1 VPKKEHQLHKLFAP
15 RGIAVIGA
23 SANPA
28 KIGYAIVRNLKNS
41 GYTGNIYP
49 INPKA
54 EQILELECYDN
65 VENIPQDKT
74 ADLSVIAL
82 PAAKVTDA
90 VKGCSKRGIHFIIVY
105 SAGFRETGPEGAKK
119 EAELKEFCRENDLHL
134 LGPNCMGL
142 IDTHTPM
149 NASFAR
155 GFSEKGNV
163 AFISQSGAM
172 LVAMM
177 DLSELLDLGF
187 SHLVS
192 LGNKTVLNET
202 DFLEY
207 AAWDPSTAVILCYLE
222 DVVDG
227 QKFLDIAGPIS
238 LKKPIIILKSGSSS
252 AGARAVTSHTGAL
265 AGSDKAYDAAFKQS
279 AILRAGSM
287 GELFDMAAAFSK
299 QPLPK
304 GNRIAVVT
312 NSGGPGILATD
323 QIEKLG
329 LQMARFTAETSK
341 ELRNFLPYE
350 CSVYNPIDLLG
361 DAPAERY
368 LFSLEKVINDPGV
381 AGIITLICPS
391 ASTPPMEI
399 AQAIKDTYE
408 KYSKKPILS
417 VFMGGKEMQEGI
429 SFLRKA
435 GLPCYSFPERA
446 VLAMNGMIKY
456 AHNLD
461 TLRQK
466 NIRRKNTPKSRESE
480 EILDVNNIQ
489 KTQVK
494 AIFYDALKE
503 RRVVLLEHEGA
514 QILEA
519 FGINCAPTYLARG
532 PEKAAQIATQI
543 GFPVVLK
550 IASPKILHKTDI
562 GGVLVN
568 VDNTQGVIQGFK
580 EIIQRA
586 RHFLPDAPL
595 YGVEVQKM
603 MPSGMETIIGSSYDV
618 QFGPLLVF
626 GLGGIYV
633 NLFEDVSLRLAT
645 NLSEEDVEEM
655 ISETKAYRLLKGFR
669 GKSPLDLQSL
679 KEATLKL
686 GHLVLDFP
694 EIKEMDIN
702 PLMVYE
708 KGICAVDVKITLSHD
723 INIQQQPAEEQRE
736 LLIDQLAE
744 RRS

>member
-1 VPKKEHQLHKLFAP
+1 VSKKDHQLHKLFAP

-23 SANPA
+23 SSKPG
-28 KIGYAIVRNLKNS
+28 KVGYAIVRNLQSS
-41 GYTGNIYP
+41 GYAGEIYP

-54 EQILELECYDN
+54 EQILGYQCYDK
-65 VENIPQDKT
+65 VENIPPDKT
-74 ADLSVIAL
+74 VDLAVIAL
-82 PAAKVTDA
+82 PAAAILEITKS
-90 VKGCSKRGIHFIIVY
+90 CSKRGIHFIIVY
-105 SAGFRETGPEGAKK
+105 SAGFKETGPEGAKL
-119 EAELKEFCRENDLHL
+119 EAELKEFCRENDIAL
-134 LGPNCMGL
+134 LGPNCVGL

-155 GFSEKGNV
+155 SFSKKGNV

-177 DLSELLDLGF
+177 DMSELLELGF
-187 SHLVS
+187 SHFVS
-192 LGNKTVLNET
+192 LGNKTVLNEI
-202 DFLEY
+202 DFLQY
-207 AAWDPSTAVILCYLE
+207 AAWDPNTAVIICYLE
-222 DVVDG
+222 DIVDG
-227 QKFLDIAGPIS
+227 KKFLDIAGSIS
-238 LKKPIIILKSGSSS
+238 LKKPVIILKSGSSS
-252 AGARAVTSHTGAL
+252 SGARAASSHTGSL
-265 AGSDKAYDAAFKQS
+265 AGADKAYSAAFKQS
-279 AILRAGSM
+279 AVLRASSM
-287 GELFDMAAAFSK
+287 EDMFDMAAAFSN

-312 NSGGPGILATD
+312 NSGGPGILTTD
-323 QIEKLG
+323 QIEELG
-329 LQMARFTAETSK
+329 MQMARFTAETSK
-341 ELRNFLPYE
+341 ELRNYLPYE
-350 CSVYNPIDLLG
+350 CSVYNPVDVLA
-361 DAPAERY
+361 DTPRERFQ
-368 LFSLEKVINDPGV
+368 FSLEKVINDPGV
-381 AGIITLICPS
+381 DGIITLLCP
-391 ASTPPMEI
+391 ATAPPVEL
-399 AQAIKDTYE
+399 AQAIKDTFE
-408 KYSKKPILS
+408 KYPEKPILS
-417 VFMGGKEMQEGI
+417 AFMGGEEMQEGI
-429 SFLRKA
+429 SLLRKA

-446 VLAMNGMIKY
+446 VIAMNGMVKY
-456 AHNLD
+456 VQSIEA
-461 TLRQK
+461 LRQK
-466 NIRRKNTPKSRESE
+466 NIHRKKTSVIEGLE
-480 EILDVNNIQ
+480 ETSYVNNMQ
-489 KTQVK
+489 KAQVK

-519 FGINCAPTYLARG
+519 FGIKCAPTYLAKG
-532 PEKAAQIATQI
+532 PEMAAQIAEQI

-562 GGVLVN
+562 GGVLVG

-580 EIIQRA
+580 DIIQRA

-603 MPSGMETIIGSSYDV
+603 MPQGTETIIGSSYDV
-618 QFGPLLVF
+618 QFGPMLVF

-633 NLFEDVSLRLAT
+633 NLFEDVSLRLAA
-645 NLSEEDVEEM
+645 NLTEKDVEEM
-655 ISETKAYRLLKGFR
+655 ISETKAYRLIKGFR

-686 GHLVLDFP
+686 AHLVLEFP

-708 KGICAVDVKITLSHD
+708 KGICAVDVKITLSHE
-723 INIQQQPAEEQRE
+723 INIQQQPVEEQKE